1 MDAIIYWGALGL
13 AVIIAL
19 CVIGLIFARLYVRAS
34 AERAFVRTGLGG
46 QKVIMSGGAIVL
58 PVFHEVIPINMN
70 TLKLEVS
77 RASRDSLITK
87 DRMRVDVVVA
97 FFVRVKPTSEGVST
111 AAQTLGQ
118 RTISPENLRA
128 LVDDKFV
135 DALRS
140 TAAQMTMQDLQDA
153 REKFVQGVQNTVAE
167 DLTKNGL
174 ELESVSL
181 TNLNQTS
188 KEFFDPN
195 NAFDAEGLT
204 KLTQETERRRRERNE
219 VEQDTEVSVREKNR
233 DALSKKLE
241 IEQQEAFMK
250 LEQEQQVKTRAAEQ
264 NARIAVFEAER
275 HQEAEQS
282 RIAAERQVQE
292 SEIQRE
298 QAVRTRKVE
307 AEREVRVKEIE
318 QTKVTQ
324 MAAIEQAKVTEI
336 ATQDKA
342 IVIAEKSEAQ
352 SQAQARANESLAE
365 AVKSEQLVETT
376 RRTAEADRAKQVALI
391 EAAQEAET
399 KAVHITTQARAEREA
414 AQMQATAIVE
424 LAEAARKKGLAE
436 AEAQRALND
445 AINALS
451 SDQTSLKFKLAL
463 LQALPAVIQQT
474 VEPMKAID
482 GIKIIQVDGLNR
494 TGGNGVDGSG
504 PAHTGNNLA
513 EQAMSAAL
521 SYRAHAPLI
530 DSLLNE
536 IGLSGGSLQGLVPGL
551 ANPGNLNTH
560 SETAKISVSEHA
572 HVAPPI
578 DGASVHNGQG
588 DSNSLV

>member
-1 MDAIIYWGALGL
+1 MDTIIFWGAAGL
-13 AVIIAL
+13 AVIVGL
-19 CVIGLIFARLYVRAS
+19 CLIGLIFARLYVRAS

-46 QKVIMSGGAIVL
+46 QRVIMSGGAVVL

-97 FFVRVKPTSEGVST
+97 FFVRVAPTAEGVST

-118 RTISPENLRA
+118 RTLAPENLRA

-181 TNLNQTS
+181 TNFNQTL
-188 KEFFDPN
+188 KEYFDPN

-204 KLTQETERRRRERNE
+204 KLTQETERRRKERNE

-233 DALSKKLE
+233 DALSKRLE
-241 IEQQEAFMK
+241 IDQQEAFMK
-250 LEQEQQVKTRAAEQ
+250 LEQEQQVKTRTAEQ
-264 NARIAVFEAER
+264 NARITAFEAQR

-282 RIAAERQVQE
+282 RIGAERQVQE
-292 SEIQRE
+292 SEIERE
-298 QAVRTRKVE
+298 QAVRSRKVE
-307 AEREVRVKEIE
+307 ADREIRVKEIE
-318 QTKVTQ
+318 QAKVTQ
-324 MAAIEQAKVTEI
+324 
-336 ATQDKA
+336 
-342 IVIAEKSEAQ
+342 IAEQERAIIIAQKSEAQ

-365 AVKSEQLVETT
+365 AVKAEQLVETT

-399 KAVHITTQARAEREA
+399 NAVHVTTKARAEREA

-424 LAEAARKKGLAE
+424 LAEAERKKGLAE

-445 AINALS
+445 AINTLS
-451 SDQTSLKFKLAL
+451 SDQTSLKFRLAL
-463 LQALPAVIQQT
+463 LQALPAIIEQT
-474 VEPMKAID
+474 VEPMKSIE

-494 TGGNGVDGSG
+494 QGGVAADGAANGAGLG
-504 PAHTGNNLA
+504 AGGNLA

-521 SYRAHAPLI
+521 TYRAHAPLV
-530 DSLLNE
+530 DSLLKE
-536 IGLSGGSLQGLVPGL
+536 IGLTGGSLPAMVPGL
-551 ANPGNLNTH
+551 ANLANGTSGTSGANGVDATLAAPHEPRLTDG
-560 SETAKISVSEHA
+560 HA
-572 HVAPPI
+572 A
-578 DGASVHNGQG
+578 A
-588 DSNSLV
+588 

>member
-1 MDAIIYWGALGL
+1 MDTIIFWGAVGL
-13 AVIIAL
+13 AVIVGL
-19 CVIGLIFARLYVRAS
+19 GLIGLIFARLYVRAS

-46 QKVIMSGGAIVL
+46 QRVIMSGGAVVL

-97 FFVRVKPTSEGVST
+97 FFVRVAPTAEGVST

-118 RTISPENLRA
+118 RTLAPENLRA

-181 TNLNQTS
+181 TNFNQTS
-188 KEFFDPN
+188 KEYFDPN

-204 KLTQETERRRRERNE
+204 KLTQETERRRKERNE

-233 DALSKKLE
+233 DALAKRLE
-241 IEQQEAFMK
+241 IDQQESFMK
-250 LEQEQQVKTRAAEQ
+250 LEQEQQVKTRTAEQ
-264 NARIAVFEAER
+264 NARITAFEAQR

-282 RIAAERQVQE
+282 RIVAERLVQE
-292 SEIQRE
+292 SEIERE
-298 QAVRTRKVE
+298 QAVRSRKVE
-307 AEREVRVKEIE
+307 ADREIRVKEIE
-318 QTKVTQ
+318 QAKVTQ
-324 MAAIEQAKVTEI
+324 
-336 ATQDKA
+336 
-342 IVIAEKSEAQ
+342 IAEQERAIIIAQKSEAQ

-365 AVKSEQLVETT
+365 AVKAEQLVETT
-376 RRTAEADRAKQVALI
+376 RQTAEAGRAKQVALI
-391 EAAQEAET
+391 EAAQEAEMS
-399 KAVHITTQARAEREA
+399 AVHITTKARAEREA
-414 AQMQATAIVE
+414 AQMQAGAIVE
-424 LAEAARKKGLAE
+424 LAEAARKKGIAE

-445 AINALS
+445 AINTLS

-463 LQALPAVIQQT
+463 LQALPSIIERT
-474 VEPMKAID
+474 VEPMKSID

-494 TGGNGVDGSG
+494 QGGGTAADGIVAGGNGNG
-504 PAHTGNNLA
+504 NLA

-521 SYRAHAPLI
+521 AYRAHAPLV
-530 DSLLNE
+530 DSLLKE
-536 IGLSGGSLQGLVPGL
+536 IGLNGSTLSAMVPGAAAAATHAEVAGAPAAINGVDPAL
-551 ANPGNLNTH
+551 A
-560 SETAKISVSEHA
+560 AQA
-572 HVAPPI
+572 HHYGPRLPDANA
-578 DGASVHNGQG
+578 AS
-588 DSNSLV
+588 

>member
-1 MDAIIYWGALGL
+1 MDSIMFWGAIGL
-13 AVIIAL
+13 AVVIGL

-34 AERAFVRTGLGG
+34 AERSFVRTGLGG
-46 QKVIMSGGAIVL
+46 QKVIMSGGAVVL

-77 RASRDSLITK
+77 RATRDSLITK

-118 RTISPENLRA
+118 RTLAPENLRA

-181 TNLNQTS
+181 TNFNQTS

-204 KLTQETERRRRERNE
+204 KLTQETERRRKERNE

-233 DALSKKLE
+233 DALAKKLE
-241 IEQQEAFMK
+241 IEQQESFMK
-250 LEQEQQVKTRAAEQ
+250 LEQEQQVKTRTAEQ
-264 NARIAVFEAER
+264 SARIAAYEAER

-282 RIAAERQVQE
+282 RIVAERQVQE

-307 AEREVRVKEIE
+307 AEREIRVKE
-318 QTKVTQ
+318 
-324 MAAIEQAKVTEI
+324 IEQAKVTEMAAIDQAKVTEI
-336 ATQDKA
+336 AAQDKA
-342 IVIAEKSEAQ
+342 IVIAAKSEAQ
-352 SQAQARANESLAE
+352 SQAQARANEALAE
-365 AVKSEQLVETT
+365 AVKAEQLVETT

-399 KAVHITTQARAEREA
+399 SAVHVTTQARAEREA

-451 SDQTSLKFKLAL
+451 SDQASLKFKLAL

-474 VEPMKAID
+474 VEPMKAIE

-494 TGGNGVDGSG
+494 SGGNGNGAGAGGSG
-504 PAHTGNNLA
+504 PTSGHNGTNLA

-521 SYRAHAPLI
+521 AYRAHAPLI

-536 IGLSGGSLQGLVPGL
+536 VGLTGGSLQGLVPGL
-551 ANPGNLNTH
+551 A
-560 SETAKISVSEHA
+560 TAAQHVEHKSTSAAPAGGSVTDLDRERA
-572 HVAPPI
+572 AR
-578 DGASVHNGQG
+578 
-588 DSNSLV
+588 

>member
-1 MDAIIYWGALGL
+1 MDAIIFWGAIGL
-13 AVIIAL
+13 AVL
-19 CVIGLIFARLYVRAS
+19 VGLSVIGLIFARLYVRAS

-46 QKVIMSGGAIVL
+46 QKVIMSGGAVVL

-77 RASRDSLITK
+77 RAMRDSLITK

-97 FFVRVKPTSEGVST
+97 FFVRVKPTAEGVST

-118 RTISPENLRA
+118 RTLAPENLRA

-181 TNLNQTS
+181 TNFNQTS

-204 KLTQETERRRRERNE
+204 KLTQETERRRKERNE

-233 DALSKKLE
+233 DALAKKLA
-241 IEQQEAFMK
+241 IEQQESFMK
-250 LEQEQQVKTRAAEQ
+250 LEQEQQVKTRTAEQ
-264 NARIAVFEAER
+264 SARIAAYEAER

-282 RIAAERQVQE
+282 RIVAERQVQE

-336 ATQDKA
+336 AAQDKA
-342 IVIAEKSEAQ
+342 IVIAAKSEAQ
-352 SQAQARANESLAE
+352 SQAQARANEALAE
-365 AVKSEQLVETT
+365 AVKAEQLVETT

-399 KAVHITTQARAEREA
+399 SAVHITTGARAEREA
-414 AQMQATAIVE
+414 AQMRATAIVE

-463 LQALPAVIQQT
+463 LQALPGVIQQT
-474 VEPMKAID
+474 VEPMKSID

-494 TGGNGVDGSG
+494 AGGQGGADGAAGQPGGHNGS
-504 PAHTGNNLA
+504 NLA

-521 SYRAHAPLI
+521 TYRAHAPLL

-536 IGLSGGSLQGLVPGL
+536 IGLSGGTLQGLVPGL
-551 ANPGNLNTH
+551 EGAAAKNAANEMP
-560 SETAKISVSEHA
+560 A
-572 HVAPPI
+572 
-578 DGASVHNGQG
+578 ASGE
-588 DSNSLV
+588 

>member
-1 MDAIIYWGALGL
+1 MMNALSFWGAVAL
-13 AVIIAL
+13 AVVVGI
-19 CVIGLIFARLYVRAS
+19 CVIGMIFARLYVRAS

-46 QKVIMSGGAIVL
+46 QKVIMSGGAVVL

-77 RASRDSLITK
+77 RATRDSLITK

-97 FFVRVKPTSEGVST
+97 FFVRVAPTEEGVST

-118 RTISPENLRA
+118 RTLAPENLRA

-181 TNLNQTS
+181 TNFNQTS
-188 KEFFDPN
+188 KEYFDPN

-204 KLTQETERRRRERNE
+204 KLTQETERRRKERNE
-219 VEQDTEVSVREKNR
+219 VEQDTEVAVREKNR
-233 DALSKKLE
+233 DALSRKLE
-241 IEQQEAFMK
+241 IDQQESFMK
-250 LEQEQQVKTRAAEQ
+250 LEQEQQVKTRTAEQ
-264 NARIAVFEAER
+264 NARIAAYEAER

-282 RIAAERQVQE
+282 RIGAERQIQE

-318 QTKVTQ
+318 QARVTQ

-336 ATQDKA
+336 AQQEKA

-352 SQAQARANESLAE
+352 SQAQARASESLAD
-365 AVKSEQLVETT
+365 AVRAEQQVETT

-391 EAAQEAET
+391 
-399 KAVHITTQARAEREA
+399 
-414 AQMQATAIVE
+414 
-424 LAEAARKKGLAE
+424 EAARKKGLAE

-494 TGGNGVDGSG
+494 GGAAADGVTPAANGS
-504 PAHTGNNLA
+504 NLA

-530 DSLLNE
+530 DSLLGE
-536 IGLSGGSLQGLVPGL
+536 IGLSGGSLQGLVPGVGMEVS
-551 ANPGNLNTH
+551 APAHASAPVHAPAPAYAPAPAPVTVH
-560 SETAKISVSEHA
+560 SVGGASPKA
-572 HVAPPI
+572 
-578 DGASVHNGQG
+578 DGAVA
-588 DSNSLV
+588 